1 MKLLLENWRKFLNEG
16 WEFEED
22 IVGDAGYSEEPD
34 YSEPYGESQQE
45 ENIESSEELDL
56 EQGLYAAEHE
66 DLYEPPTDWTTA
78 SRHRS
83 DAWES
88 LPEGEASAE
97 LYDLS
102 YKLDPTGAG
111 QHGGGA
117 RAWIR
122 KLQRMPG
129 ASSMGI
135 NNPTDATAYY
145 KNFILPQ
152 LTAAGRP
159 EFVRNWMMPE
169 LGSFFHRPTEYGEKT
184 RTPGAGK
191 AYMQTAD
198 MGAPGQKRY
207 TPVAH
212 HEVAHSTQY
221 INPYAGQV
229 SGGSNYTDWA
239 RREEAAGQN
248 SGLSSWQDRE
258 LRDIFPGMLEQG
270 RHQDAETVGHAEWP
284 WEIHAGLTG
293 QRALNT
299 AHWEQGLRD
308 TPDFTADDITTM
320 RIMGRKASD
329 TTAFQSREGV
339 MAQDLAYAAH
349 DQDPSEVLL
358 NPFFPESQTP
368 YMLDNSDLYAALYY
382 LSNQGLTDQQ
392 IADRL
397 NRIAVAPTQ
406 QQQAPA
412 EIPQSQPGDPRLSG
426 GQETAS
432 MFTEG
437 LGKRLFDN
445 WRNYLKEDKNETP
458 T

>member
-1 MKLLLENWRKFLNEG
+1 MKLLIENWRKFLKEDK
-16 WEFEED
+16 FEED
-22 IVGDAGYSEEPD
+22 IVGDADYSEEPD

-88 LPEGEASAE
+88 LPAGEASAE

-129 ASSMGI
+129 ASYMGI
-135 NNPTDATAYY
+135 NNPRDATAYY
-145 KNFILPQ
+145 KTFILPQ
-152 LTAAGRP
+152 LTRAGRP
-159 EFVRNWMMPE
+159 EFVDHTSPDH
-169 LGSFFHRPTEYGEKT
+169 GSFFHRPADEIGEKT
-184 RTPGAGK
+184 RTPGAGT
-191 AYMQTAD
+191 AWMQTGRL
-198 MGAPGQKRY
+198 GAPGQKKY
-207 TPVAH
+207 TPIAH
-212 HEVAHSTQY
+212 HEVAHSTQI
-221 INPYAGQV
+221 INPYE
-229 SGGSNYTDWA
+229 GGDARGYTEWA
-239 RREEAAGQN
+239 LGEEAAGQIAD
-248 SGLSSWQDRE
+248 LSSWQDRE

-270 RHQDAETVGHAEWP
+270 RHQDWESVGHAERP

-329 TTAFQSREGV
+329 TTAFQSEEGV
-339 MAQDLAYAAH
+339 MAQELAYGAH
-349 DQDPSEVLL
+349 VQDPSEVLL

-368 YMLDNSDLYAALYY
+368 YMLDNRDLYAALYY